1 MLHFSAPGF
10 PPIKIIFP
18 RTLLL
23 CRVSNKMFN
32 CLAFNRFERR
42 NKDCNLGLL
51 LTSKLLSWFYSQTK
65 YSRLLFYLYLNF
77 LIGYWYSLIWSVQDF
92 CSRQSLLVYF
102 HQFLRFL
109 VLDYCLPLNCLAD
122 C

>member
-65 YSRLLFYLYLNF
+65 YSRLLFLPISKLFN
-77 LIGYWYSLIWSVQDF
+77 W
-92 CSRQSLLVYF
+92 LLV
-102 HQFLRFL
+102 QSNLVSSGFLLTSIVVSLFPPISKVFSFGL
-109 VLDYCLPLNCLAD
+109 LFTSKLLS
-122 C
+122 